1 MGSAFFISLI
11 VVQFYVLTQP
21 IIFVF
26 WLFASAYL
34 AMKKGD
40 NESANDENIS
50 TQLSFPQL
58 L

>member
-1 MGSAFFISLI
+1 MDSAFFISLI

-26 WLFASAYL
+26 WLFESAYL